1 MNRRGSNGRLIGVK
15 SPFSPS
21 TMSPFS
27 LIRKSL
33 PLQRDDL
40 SILSTLNSLVYA
52 EMGRPVSA
60 LCSSR
65 TRVQPSTSIPDK
77 VQNVSSRSQ
86 VIASFPVI
94 RLTTA
99 ALRGYETQALDSIAT
114 TLHHRSR
121 VSQPKTELNMQPG
134 SSSNDGLTA
143 EELGRLLEWVVQKS
157 PSPAFKGLS
166 KDLPPWFLVVEEAAQ
181 SAKIPLQKRADIAIY
196 LLKSQELKDF
206 MQGRKALYRE
216 ISGRKH
222 WNWDDFKQ
230 DIKGIMES
238 IERAGTM
245 GSLSLF
251 SISHKLLRLAAAHA
265 HAQGG
270 QGSGSTFLRAAG
282 TVLAIGGAT
291 VLFPAVGIL
300 GLNALGFGAGGVVGG
315 AF

>member
-1 MNRRGSNGRLIGVK
+1 
-15 SPFSPS
+15 
-21 TMSPFS
+21 
-27 LIRKSL
+27 
-33 PLQRDDL
+33 
-40 SILSTLNSLVYA
+40 
-52 EMGRPVSA
+52 
-60 LCSSR
+60 
-65 TRVQPSTSIPDK
+65 
-77 VQNVSSRSQ
+77 
-86 VIASFPVI
+86 
-94 RLTTA
+94 
-99 ALRGYETQALDSIAT
+99 
-114 TLHHRSR
+114 
-121 VSQPKTELNMQPG
+121 MQPG

-230 DIKGIMES
+230 DIKGIM
-238 IERAGTM
+238 
-245 GSLSLF
+245 
-251 SISHKLLRLAAAHA
+251 AAAHA

-315 AF
+315 SIAATIQSIFYGGATTGLFSILQSIGATAAAPTVGSMIASASAVGAGAVMVSGSSEEPDGDEEEESSGDDSADVQGPPPYA